1 MTPIRLIWRNA
12 QELPARIEWGMRTRI
27 VIIDGHPDPDRA
39 RLCHALAESYAEG
52 AQAAGNQVKR
62 IDVAVLGFPL
72 LRTQV
77 DFRNSAPP
85 VDIASAQEAIT
96 WADHIVILYPLW
108 LGTMP
113 ALLKGF
119 LEQVFRPGFAM
130 DYTNGKFPKGR
141 LSGRSARIV
150 ITMGMPGFAYRWFFG
165 AHSLKSL
172 ERNIL
177 KFVGIRPVRE
187 TLFGMVEAA
196 TDAKRAGW
204 LDTMRALGRKG
215 E

>member
-1 MTPIRLIWRNA
+1 
-12 QELPARIEWGMRTRI
+12 MRTRI

-39 RLCHALAESYAEG
+39 RLCHALAEAYAEG
-52 AQAAGNQVKR
+52 AQAAGNQIKR
-62 IDVAVLGFPL
+62 IDVAVLDFPL

-119 LEQVFRPGFAM
+119 LEQVFRPSFAM

-187 TLFGMVEAA
+187 TLFGMVETA